1 MIIDK
6 EIKELDSKILEMA
19 GLVEKN
25 LQYAIDC
32 YLNYDPLKVYEQV
45 DDEKVNMEERII
57 EKDCLH
63 IMLKERLFA
72 EDLRQVTGIL
82 SMVQDLE
89 RLGDHAKDIL
99 EFSLRLKNP
108 FRRDNRIYEL
118 TNFVYSMVERSI
130 QSYLKRDTSLAKQVI
145 DDDDHVDKEY
155 AEIIQ
160 DLIEREKSGEITSSY
175 AIYSALVV
183 KYLERIGDHATNVS
197 EWSIY
202 ILTGYYKDLQ
212 II

>member
-1 MIIDK
+1 MAIEK
-6 EIKELDSKILEMA
+6 EIRELDGRIMEMA
-19 GLVEKN
+19 GQVEKN
-25 LQYAIDC
+25 LSYAIDV
-32 YLNYDPLKVYEQV
+32 YLNYDPYKNYPEV
-45 DDEKVNMEERII
+45 DDGKVNRQEREI

-63 IMLKERLFA
+63 LMLKERLFA

-108 FRRDNRIYEL
+108 FRRDERIYHL
-118 TNFVYSMVERSI
+118 TQFVYSMVERSI
-130 QSYLKRDTSLAKQVI
+130 TSYLKRDVDMARMVI
-145 DDDDHVDKEY
+145 KDDDHVDREY
-155 AEIIQ
+155 SFIIDQ
-160 DLIEREKSGEITSSY
+160 LIEKEKKGEITSSY

-197 EWSIY
+197 EWAIY
-202 ILTGYYKDLQ
+202 ILTGFYKDMQ

>member
-1 MIIDK
+1 MLIDK
-6 EIKELDSKILEMA
+6 EIRNLDSKILEMA
-19 GLVEKN
+19 GVVEKN
-25 LQYAIDC
+25 LQYAIDV
-32 YLNYDPLKVYEQV
+32 YLNYDPLKEYQQV
-45 DDEKVNMEERII
+45 DDEKVNQYERSI

-63 IMLKERLFA
+63 LMLRERLFA

-99 EFSLRLKNP
+99 EFALRLKNP
-108 FRRDNRIYEL
+108 FRRDDRINRL
-118 TNFVYSMVERSI
+118 TNYVYDMVESSI
-130 QSYLKRDTSLAKQVI
+130 QSYLKRDIDSARNVI
-145 DDDDHVDKEY
+145 QSDDHVDREY
-155 AEIIQ
+155 ADIIQ
-160 DLIEREKSGEITSSY
+160 ELIKKEKEAEITSSY

-183 KYLERIGDHATNVS
+183 KYLERIGDHATNVA

-202 ILTGYYKDLQ
+202 ILTGYYKDSQ

>member
-1 MIIDK
+1 MLIDK
-6 EIKELDSKILEMA
+6 EIRDLDSMILEMA
-19 GLVEKN
+19 GVVEKN
-25 LQYAIDC
+25 LKYAIDI
-32 YLNYDPLKVYEQV
+32 YLNYDPLKNYQQV
-45 DDEKVNMEERII
+45 DDEKVNQYERSI
-57 EKDCLH
+57 EKTCLH
-63 IMLKERLFA
+63 LMLKERLFA

-108 FRRDNRIYEL
+108 FRRDERIDRL
-118 TNFVYSMVERSI
+118 IDFVYEMVESSI
-130 QSYLKRDTSLAKQVI
+130 QSYLKRDIDLAKKVI
-145 DDDDHVDKEY
+145 QSDDHVDKEY

-160 DLIEREKSGEITSSY
+160 ELIRKEKESEITSSY

-183 KYLERIGDHATNVS
+183 KYLERIGDHATNVA

-202 ILTGYYKDLQ
+202 ILTGYYKDSQ

>member
-1 MIIDK
+1 MLIDK
-6 EIKELDSKILEMA
+6 EIRNLDSKILEMA
-19 GLVEKN
+19 GVVEKN
-25 LQYAIDC
+25 LQYAIDV
-32 YLNYDPLKVYEQV
+32 YLNYDPLKEYQQV
-45 DDEKVNMEERII
+45 DDEKVNQYERSV

-63 IMLKERLFA
+63 LMLRERLFA

-99 EFSLRLKNP
+99 EFALRLKNP
-108 FRRDNRIYEL
+108 FRRDDRINRL
-118 TNFVYSMVERSI
+118 TNYVYDMVESSI
-130 QSYLKRDTSLAKQVI
+130 QSYLKRDIDSARNVI
-145 DDDDHVDKEY
+145 QSDDHVDREY
-155 AEIIQ
+155 ADIIQ
-160 DLIEREKSGEITSSY
+160 ELIKKEKEAEITSSY

-183 KYLERIGDHATNVS
+183 KYLERIGDHATNVA

-202 ILTGYYKDLQ
+202 ILTGYYKDSQ

>member
-1 MIIDK
+1 MLIDK
-6 EIKELDSKILEMA
+6 EIRDLDSMILEMA
-19 GLVEKN
+19 GVVEKN
-25 LQYAIDC
+25 LKYAIDI
-32 YLNYDPLKVYEQV
+32 YLNYDPLKNYQQV
-45 DDEKVNMEERII
+45 DDEKVNQYEKSI
-57 EKDCLH
+57 EKTCLH
-63 IMLKERLFA
+63 LMLKERLFA

-108 FRRDNRIYEL
+108 FRRDERIDRL
-118 TNFVYSMVERSI
+118 TDFVYEMVESSI
-130 QSYLKRDTSLAKQVI
+130 QSYLKRDIDLAKKVI
-145 DDDDHVDKEY
+145 QSDDHVDKEY

-160 DLIEREKSGEITSSY
+160 ELIRKEKESEITSSY

-183 KYLERIGDHATNVS
+183 KYLERIGDHATNVA

-202 ILTGYYKDLQ
+202 ILTGYYKDSQ

>member
-1 MIIDK
+1 MLIDK
-6 EIKELDSKILEMA
+6 EIRDLDSMILEMA
-19 GLVEKN
+19 GVVEKN
-25 LQYAIDC
+25 LKYAIDI
-32 YLNYDPLKVYEQV
+32 YMNYDPLKNYQQV
-45 DDEKVNMEERII
+45 DDEKVNQYERSI
-57 EKDCLH
+57 EKTCLH
-63 IMLKERLFA
+63 LMLKERLFA

-108 FRRDNRIYEL
+108 FRRDERIDRL
-118 TNFVYSMVERSI
+118 TDFVYEMVESSI
-130 QSYLKRDTSLAKQVI
+130 QSYLKRDIDLAKKVI
-145 DDDDHVDKEY
+145 QSDDHVDKEY

-160 DLIEREKSGEITSSY
+160 ELIRKEKESEITSSY

-183 KYLERIGDHATNVS
+183 KYLERIGDHATNVA

-202 ILTGYYKDLQ
+202 ILTGYYKDSQ